1 MSKYSQLT
9 AGDLKGVFGFLL
21 TPTKPEEERGADGLA
36 VNVDEAARAADA
48 LVNDGV
54 EGICLNGTFGEVPSL
69 TWSELSIFTKTVVDS
84 VAGRVPVFAG
94 ATTLNT
100 RDTITRASSF
110 REMGADGLLLG
121 RPFMSPLS
129 DPDIVRFYQ
138 DVAESLPTMPIFL
151 YDDMEAFKRPIQTP
165 VYSELAKIPQ
175 IIAAKYRTRLLLS
188 ELIDNSYNRD
198 VEVVGSNIK
207 LMPGE
212 FDWYAAYRLFGVDSC
227 WSSAVCAGPAPIM
240 ALRDA
245 LYGEKW
251 EDAKFLTQELSS
263 CYDGLVPDG
272 NFAVWH
278 QDKIAFMKARFAAAG
293 YLVPGPALPP
303 YHYLAED
310 RVLVAKEC
318 GRKAAEL
325 QRKYS

>member
-9 AGDLKGVFGFLL
+9 AEDLKGVYGFLL
-21 TPTKPEEERGADGLA
+21 TPTKPEDERGSDGSA

-48 LVNDGV
+48 LVHDGV
-54 EGICLNGTFGEVPSL
+54 AGICLNGTFGEVPSL
-69 TWSELSIFTKTVVDS
+69 TWDELSTFTKAVVDS
-84 VAGRVPVFAG
+84 VSERVPVFAG

-100 RDTITRASSF
+100 RDTISRANYF
-110 REMGADGLLLG
+110 KEIGADGLLLG

-138 DVAESLPTMPIFL
+138 DVATALPTMPIFL

-198 VEVVGSNIK
+198 LEVVGANIK

-212 FDWYAAYRLFGVDSC
+212 FDWYAAYRLFDVNSC

-251 EDAKFLTQELSS
+251 EDAKLLTQELSS

-278 QDKIAFMKARFAAAG
+278 QDKIAFMKARFGAAD

-303 YHYLAED
+303 YHHLAED
-310 RVLVAKEC
+310 RLTVAKKC
-318 GRKAAEL
+318 GKRAAEL